1 MSARSGG
8 TGQAAV
14 ENGNEE
20 LAGLIAEATQL
31 ERGRASA
38 YLEAARRAAEFAEQS
53 GIPPAQ
59 KLRAQLELGNAYRIN
74 SHFQLALEL
83 FDGTVRAAADLP
95 PGPRSNILALA
106 HLRTAI
112 VYDVV
117 DAVPEGFRQIEKA
130 HRYYSELNDDA
141 GLATCGLVR
150 GALYSRTGDLIQAVD
165 CFLESLAYFRSVGD
179 RGGAASAL
187 SNLSVMYRQLDRL
200 DEAIAAGE
208 EASELAQSLLLR
220 AAALSNLAFALAD
233 AGRLEEAEMKSA
245 EGSQLVME
253 LGDYN
258 YISENWR
265 VHANLLS
272 RQGRLAEARDLL
284 HRVLDSARER
294 GINRNVTQTHRD
306 LARTYAALGDHRLAL
321 EHFESYHE
329 LAMADIRDRSR
340 QQLELHRWQLEL
352 ELAREQARQER
363 DRRKQLAESLAE
375 LGAMHEQ
382 LSARATQL
390 EWYSHRDAL
399 TELANRRYFDERLT
413 REAERSR
420 ISGQAMSLLMIDLD
434 DFKSVNDR
442 FGHLIGDEVLRQSA
456 RLLESRTRRSD
467 LCARLGGEEF
477 AVLLTSDHDQEELVS
492 VAEGLR
498 AAFEQFDWTAVAAG
512 LKVTVSLGAAAVAEV
527 DHDPLRLLDL
537 ADRRLYAAKRA
548 GRNRVV
554 SGQPVRRQRR

>member
-1 MSARSGG
+1 MSARAGSIEPIPAESGELNILIR
-8 TGQAAV
+8 QAA
-14 ENGNEE
+14 
-20 LAGLIAEATQL
+20 QL
-31 ERGRASA
+31 ERGRAQD
-38 YLEAARRAAEFAEQS
+38 YLEAARRAADLAEEV
-53 GIPPAQ
+53 GIPLSQ
-59 KLRAQLELGNAYRIN
+59 KLRAHLELFNAYRVN
-74 SHFQLALEL
+74 SYFTQALEVL
-83 FDGTVRAAADLP
+83 DGVVSAAAEVRP
-95 PGPRSNILALA
+95 EERSRILALA
-106 HLRTAI
+106 HLRSAI

-117 DAVPEGFRQIEKA
+117 DAVTLGFQHLEKA
-130 HRYYSELNDDA
+130 SRYYSELQDEA

-150 GALYSRTGDLIQAVD
+150 GALYSRTNDPEHAAE
-165 CFLESLAYFRSVGD
+165 CFLESLEYYRSVND
-179 RGGAASAL
+179 TSGAASAL
-187 SNLSVMYRQLDRL
+187 SNLCVMYRHLGRL
-200 DEAIAAGE
+200 EDAIAAGE
-208 EASELAQSLLLR
+208 EASSLAESLLLR
-220 AAALSNLAFALAD
+220 SAALSNLSFALAQ
-233 AGRLEEAEMKSA
+233 AGRLAEAEQISLESGK
-245 EGSQLVME
+245 LVEE

-258 YISENWR
+258 YIIEFRR
-265 VHANLLS
+265 VYGTILS
-272 RQGRLAEARDLL
+272 NQGRLLEARDLMNETL
-284 HRVLDSARER
+284 AAAAEK
-294 GINRNVTQTHRD
+294 GIHRNVTQTHRD
-306 LARTYAALGDHRLAL
+306 LSIVYRKLGDYRQAL
-321 EHFESYHE
+321 EHFEKYHD
-329 LAMADIRDRSR
+329 LALADSRDESR
-340 QQLELHRWQLEL
+340 QQLELHKWQLEL
-352 ELAREQARQER
+352 ERARDQAEQER
-363 DRRKQLAESLAE
+363 NRRKQLAESLAE
-375 LGAMHEQ
+375 LGEMHEQ

-477 AVLLTSDHDQEELVS
+477 AVMLTSDHDQEELVS

>member
-8 TGQAAV
+8 IEQKVV
-14 ENGNEE
+14 ESEE
-20 LAGLIAEATQL
+20 LAGLIAEAAQL
-31 ERGRASA
+31 ERGRAPA
-38 YLEAARRAAEFAEQS
+38 YLEAARRATDFAEQP
-53 GIPPAQ
+53 GIPSGQ
-59 KLRAQLELGNAYRIN
+59 KLRAQLELANAYRI
-74 SHFQLALEL
+74 SAHFQLALEL
-83 FDGTVRAAADLP
+83 LENIISAAADLP
-95 PGPRSNILALA
+95 EEERSAVLALA

-117 DAVPEGFRQIEKA
+117 DAVPEGFQHLEKA
-130 HRYYSELNDDA
+130 QRYYTLLADEP

-150 GALYSRTGDLIQAVD
+150 GALYSRTGDLLQAAN
-165 CFLESLAYFRSVGD
+165 CFEESLAYYRSVDD
-179 RGGAASAL
+179 RSGAASAL
-187 SNLSVMYRQLDRL
+187 SNLCVMYRQLDRL

-208 EASELAQSLLLR
+208 EASQLAQSLLLR
-220 AAALSNLAFALAD
+220 SAALSNLAFALGH
-233 AGRLEEAEMKSA
+233 AGRLDEAEQKSVEA
-245 EGSQLVME
+245 SRLVME
-253 LGDYN
+253 LGDQN
-258 YISENWR
+258 YINESWR
-265 VHANLLS
+265 VHASILVWQD
-272 RQGRLAEARDLL
+272 RITEARDLL
-284 HRVLDSARER
+284 HRVLDAAREH
-294 GINRNVTQTHRD
+294 GINRNVSQAHRD
-306 LARTYAALGDHRLAL
+306 LSRVYAQLGDHRLAL
-321 EHFESYHE
+321 EHFETYHE
-329 LAMADIRDRSR
+329 LAMADIRNRSR
-340 QQLELHRWQLEL
+340 QQLELHKWQLEL
-352 ELAREQARQER
+352 EMARDQARQER

-382 LSARATQL
+382 LSARASQL

-413 REAERSR
+413 REAELSR
-420 ISGQAMSLLMIDLD
+420 VSGQSMSLLMLDLD

-442 FGHLIGDEVLRQSA
+442 YGHLVGDEVLRQAA

-477 AVLLTSDHDQEELVS
+477 AVLLASDHDEDELVS
-492 VAEGLR
+492 VAEDLR

-512 LKVTVSLGAAAVAEV
+512 LKVTISIGAATITEV